1 MQRFCP
7 SQCCRNVAN
16 STIFRKLGNGFLST
30 PKVFWKLFWAFR
42 HLRSPFWP
50 FLCIFGSP
58 ESPRKLCREAPKCR
72 FEIPTGG
79 KMVQKLVFLENR
91 QNQTLKQ
98 TFFPRTLWGLE
109 KLRKGPEH
117 VLTPNRHKYVYSK
130 AQVCVPKGTKNWDQ
144 NPIPSGD
151 DSQNQKSSK
160 FQNFQSCAY
169 VCIHLLWGGEC
180 PVLMFQPPK
189 SSQNAWRT
197 LPACF
202 SAIFK
207 KLVLGPLKVTEKAQ
221 NDLFDKIFFIESS
234 VPMCA
239 DTFLGCNMISIR
251 ALDPKGSRNRFGNLL
266 RLFRHY
272 F

>member
-1 MQRFCP
+1 MQ
-7 SQCCRNVAN
+7 N

-72 FEIPTGG
+72 FETPTGG

-117 VLTPNRHKYVYSK
+117 VLTSNRHKYVYSK

-160 FQNFQSCAY
+160 FQNFQSCAWVGNVQY
-169 VCIHLLWGGEC
+169 WYSRLQRAHKTLEGRFAHVSALFSKSWFWDPWKSLKK
-180 PVLMFQPPK
+180 PK
-189 SSQNAWRT
+189 MTFSTKFSS
-197 LPACF
+197 
-202 SAIFK
+202 
-207 KLVLGPLKVTEKAQ
+207 
-221 NDLFDKIFFIESS
+221 
-234 VPMCA
+234 
-239 DTFLGCNMISIR
+239 
-251 ALDPKGSRNRFGNLL
+251 
-266 RLFRHY
+266 
-272 F
+272 

>member
-1 MQRFCP
+1 MQ
-7 SQCCRNVAN
+7 N

-42 HLRSPFWP
+42 HLRSPFSS

-79 KMVQKLVFLENR
+79 KMVQKLDFSANR
-91 QNQTLKQ
+91 QNQNLKQ
-98 TFFPRTLWGLE
+98 TFIPRTLLGLE

-117 VLTPNRHKYVYSK
+117 VLTPNRHKYVYPK
-130 AQVCVPKGTKNWDQ
+130 AQKIGTKI
-144 NPIPSGD
+144 PFPSGD

-180 PVLMFQPPK
+180 PVLMFQTPK
-189 SSQNAWRT
+189 ISQNA
-197 LPACF
+197 
-202 SAIFK
+202 
-207 KLVLGPLKVTEKAQ
+207 
-221 NDLFDKIFFIESS
+221 
-234 VPMCA
+234 
-239 DTFLGCNMISIR
+239 
-251 ALDPKGSRNRFGNLL
+251 
-266 RLFRHY
+266 
-272 F
+272 

>member
-1 MQRFCP
+1 MGCFGVCCP

-30 PKVFWKLFWAFR
+30 LKVFWKLFWAFR
-42 HLRSPFWP
+42 HLRS
-50 FLCIFGSP
+50 LLGHCCAYLGLQSHP
-58 ESPRKLCREAPKCR
+58 ESS
-72 FEIPTGG
+72 FERPQNAVLRPPQEV
-79 KMVQKLVFLENR
+79 KWSKNSFFLENR

-144 NPIPSGD
+144 NLIPSGD

-180 PVLMFQPPK
+180 PVLMFQTPK
-189 SSQNAWRT
+189 SSQNA
-197 LPACF
+197 
-202 SAIFK
+202 
-207 KLVLGPLKVTEKAQ
+207 
-221 NDLFDKIFFIESS
+221 
-234 VPMCA
+234 
-239 DTFLGCNMISIR
+239 
-251 ALDPKGSRNRFGNLL
+251 
-266 RLFRHY
+266 
-272 F
+272 

>member
-1 MQRFCP
+1 M
-7 SQCCRNVAN
+7 AN

-72 FEIPTGG
+72 FETPTGG
-79 KMVQKLVFLENR
+79 KMVQKLVFLANR

-98 TFFPRTLWGLE
+98 TFIQRTLLGLE

-117 VLTPNRHKYVYSK
+117 VLTPNRHKYVYPK
-130 AQVCVPKGTKNWDQ
+130 AQKIGTKI
-144 NPIPSGD
+144 PFPSGD

-180 PVLMFQPPK
+180 PVLMFQTPK

-197 LPACF
+197 LRACF

-207 KLVLGPLKVTEKAQ
+207 KLVLGPLKVTKKAQ